1 MESLVSCFGYRS
13 VQVSYK
19 PGNNCRAGI
28 FIVLKDL
35 EIYFPALTQ
44 RIKLLKCYRQRST
57 GVLQQADL
65 VPTGKRMAAY
75 FMQQAVPRSSQGHTH
90 THTHSQTLP
99 CYYWNNVLLTARIL
113 QAYLLQ
119 AEQAKGVRV
128 SKLHN
133 VHHSVF

>member
-75 FMQQAVPRSSQGHTH
+75 FMQQAVPRSSQGHT
-90 THTHSQTLP
+90 Q
-99 CYYWNNVLLTARIL
+99 TARCCPVTTGTMSYSLHIF
-113 QAYLLQ
+113 Y
-119 AEQAKGVRV
+119 KHTC
-128 SKLHN
+128 SKL
-133 VHHSVF
+133 SRQKA